1 VSESPKGE
9 PKRTRRDAGHT
20 AAAHLRDEQPASP
33 RAPVDT
39 VPAPL
44 QQVTPSARI
53 QQVPSDAP
61 LLETRDVRK
70 SFDAVR
76 ALQGVDLTID
86 KGKVTALLGDNGA
99 GKSTLVRCLTG
110 VHPPDSGEILFAGES
125 MRLGSPDDARKL
137 GIETVY
143 QELGLI
149 EDLQVWQNLFLN
161 RELTRSFPLIKVL
174 DKKQMISRSGQIL
187 KELDVDVPNVRS
199 TVRRMSGGQRQS
211 IAIARAASWGTALVI
226 MDEPTAAL
234 GVKETA
240 AVESLIAR
248 LRDSGVTVLLIS
260 HDMAQV
266 MRVADSAWILRRGR
280 AAAHRDVAATTADE
294 LIGLIT
300 GAIPGDIEA

>member
-1 VSESPKGE
+1 VSESSTGKPKA
-9 PKRTRRDAGHT
+9 TRRGADRIG
-20 AAAHLRDEQPASP
+20 AADLGDGQPASSQ
-33 RAPVDT
+33 APVAT
-39 VPAPL
+39 VAAPL
-44 QQVTPSARI
+44 QQVTPSSRA
-53 QQVPSDAP
+53 QKVPSGAP
-61 LLETRDVRK
+61 LLEARDVRK

-110 VHPPDSGEILFAGES
+110 VHPPDSGEILFAGEP
-125 MRLGSPDDARKL
+125 MRLSSPDDARKL

-161 RELTRSFPLIKVL
+161 RELTRSFLLITML
-174 DKKQMISRSGQIL
+174 DKKKMIGRSGQIL
-187 KELDVDVPNVRS
+187 KQLDVNVPDVRS

-248 LRDSGVTVLLIS
+248 LRDSGVTVLLVS

-266 MRVADSAWILRRGR
+266 MRVADSAWVLRRGM

-294 LIGLIT
+294 LVGLIT
-300 GAIPGDIEA
+300 GAIPGDIDA